1 MNENMYPDMNVNMR
15 PTVKKS
21 GFGSGVLVGAII
33 GVTVTIFLLVF
44 TLNVFYNAGFVH
56 IGSGGEIYVQDT
68 AILSDEGIGSV
79 VEEKLNTLD
88 SLMDSF
94 LMEDADK
101 EKAEE
106 NIYKAYLGSY
116 GDKYT
121 VYYTPEEYKDLMEST
136 TGRFYGIG
144 AVCQK
149 NEDGTILISDAYE
162 NAPAYAAGIRDGD
175 SIIKVDG
182 RDITDMDLSS
192 AVALIKGEKGTSV
205 NLEVLRDGN
214 SFEVNVVRD
223 EVKAKT
229 VDYTMREDNIGYISI
244 SQFDDVTTEQ
254 FKTAVKD
261 LNLQGMAGL
270 IIDIRDNPGGVLTT
284 VVDMLEYILP
294 DGMIVYTE
302 DKNGKRIEY
311 KGADHNELTIPTAV
325 LVNGNSASA
334 SEIFAGAVQDYG
346 IGKIIGTQTYGKGI
360 VQTIK
365 PLTDGSAVKFTIAK
379 YYTPNGQDIHG
390 KGVKPDIVVDLAK
403 DDGEDVQMKTAVE
416 YLLGEIKK

>member
-15 PTVKKS
+15 PPVKKS
-21 GFGSGVLVGAII
+21 GFGSGMLAGAII
-33 GVTVTIFLLVF
+33 GVSATIFLLVF
-44 TLNVFYNAGFVH
+44 ILNIFYDAGFVH
-56 IGSGGEIYVQDT
+56 IGTGGEIYVQDT
-68 AILSDEGIGSV
+68 AILGDEGIGSA

-106 NIYKAYLGSY
+106 NIYKAYLASY

-121 VYYTPEEYKDLMEST
+121 VYYTPEEYKELIEST

-192 AVALIKGEKGTSV
+192 AVALIKGDKGTSV
-205 NLEVLRDGN
+205 HLEVIRDGN
-214 SFEVNVVRD
+214 SFEVDVIRD
-223 EVKAKT
+223 EIKAKT

-261 LNLQGMAGL
+261 LNSQGMAGL

-311 KGADHNELTIPTAV
+311 KGSDNNELTIPAAV

-346 IGKIIGTQTYGKGI
+346 IGKIIGTETYGKGI

-379 YYTPNGQDIHG
+379 YYTPKGQDIHG
-390 KGVKPDIVVDLAK
+390 KGVTPDIVVDLTK
-403 DDGEDVQMKTAVE
+403 DDNEDVQMKAAVE

>member
-68 AILSDEGIGSV
+68 AILGDEGIGSV

-121 VYYTPEEYKDLMEST
+121 VYYTPEEYKELMEST

-192 AVALIKGEKGTSV
+192 AVALIKGDKGTSV
-205 NLEVLRDGN
+205 HLEVLRNGD

-261 LNLQGMAGL
+261 LNSQGMAGL
-270 IIDIRDNPGGVLTT
+270 IIDIRDNPGGVLAT

-311 KGADHNELTIPTAV
+311 KGSDDNELTIPTAV

-390 KGVKPDIVVDLAK
+390 KGVKPDIVVNLAK

-416 YLLGEIKK
+416 YLLEEIKK